1 MTITEA
7 LERFLVQLQADGRSP
22 HTINQYRRHIRLL
35 AQWARD
41 VGHGREKIE
50 KLGHEDVARF
60 LASPVANTRPDNAPK
75 KATIPCRPLV

>member
-1 MTITEA
+1 MHIEEA
-7 LERFLVQLQADGRSP
+7 LERFTTQLQADGRSI
-22 HTINQYRRHIRLL
+22 HTRRQYERHLGLL
-35 AQWARD
+35 ARWARD

-75 KATIPCRPLV
+75 KAGSQSA